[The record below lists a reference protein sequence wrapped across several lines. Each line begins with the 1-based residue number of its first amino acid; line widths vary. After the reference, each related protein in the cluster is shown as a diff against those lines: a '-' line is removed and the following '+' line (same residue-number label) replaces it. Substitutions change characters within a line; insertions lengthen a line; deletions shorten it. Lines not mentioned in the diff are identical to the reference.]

1 MKLKITEFLVTA
13 FYLGKIRVAPGTFG
27 SLAAFPI
34 AYMIV
39 HFSMLYQVNF
49 HFDSLTQAESILMS
63 IFLLLIFVS
72 IALFILGVYLSFI
85 YLTYTKED
93 DPKEVVIDEV
103 VGQLLTLTLSAYSIV
118 MLKHS
123 KLATLISNELIYLI
137 FIFLLPFCLFR
148 FFDIIKPWPIKWFD
162 KNIKGSIGIML
173 DDIIAALFA
182 VLMQYAITFMIIDQ
196 VG

>member
-1 MKLKITEFLVTA
+1 
-13 FYLGKIRVAPGTFG
+13 
-27 SLAAFPI
+27 
-34 AYMIV
+34 MIV

>member
-1 MKLKITEFLVTA
+1 
-13 FYLGKIRVAPGTFG
+13 
-27 SLAAFPI
+27 
-34 AYMIV
+34 
-39 HFSMLYQVNF
+39 
-49 HFDSLTQAESILMS
+49 MS